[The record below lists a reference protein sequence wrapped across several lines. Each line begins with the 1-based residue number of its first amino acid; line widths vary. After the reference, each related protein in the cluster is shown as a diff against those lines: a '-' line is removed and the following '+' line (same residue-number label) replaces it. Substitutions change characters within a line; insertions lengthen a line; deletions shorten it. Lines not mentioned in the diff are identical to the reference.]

1 MKTWEFMDL
10 SSIEVSSYFCLA
22 KNMILTLSDG
32 EWQQC
37 MVDDKLYLRAADYD
51 ESVDERPLWDDI
63 NHTEEEYQRVLQTGS
78 RALYFAQCVDENETW
93 LPLLEK
99 AFAKAHGDYSAIEGG
114 FVGEAIEDLTG
125 GVTSEILSSNI
136 LNKNRFWTEELM
148 KVNKEFLFGCGTG
161 LFSNWLDP
169 HYRGPPRD
177 RKGISEQHSYS
188 IMEAREIDGH
198 RLLRLR

>member
-1 MKTWEFMDL
+1 M
-10 SSIEVSSYFCLA
+10 
-22 KNMILTLSDG
+22 
-32 EWQQC
+32 
-37 MVDDKLYLRAADYD
+37 DDKLYLRAADYD
-51 ESVDERPLWDDI
+51 ESVEERPLWDDI
-63 NHTEEEYQRVLQTGS
+63 TRTDTEEEYRRVWQTGS
-78 RALYFAQCVDENETW
+78 RALYFAQCVDDNEIW

-125 GVTSEILSSNI
+125 GVTSEVLSSNI
-136 LNKNRFWTEELM
+136 LNKDRFWTEELM

-169 HYRGPPRD
+169 KYRGPPRD
-177 RKGISEQHSYS
+177 RKGISEGHSYS

-198 RLLRLR
+198 RLLRLRYVHGCANRR